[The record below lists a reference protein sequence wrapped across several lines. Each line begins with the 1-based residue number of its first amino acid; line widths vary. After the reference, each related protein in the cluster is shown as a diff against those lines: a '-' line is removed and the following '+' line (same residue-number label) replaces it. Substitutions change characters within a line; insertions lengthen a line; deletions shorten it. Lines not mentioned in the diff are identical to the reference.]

1 MKNCKCKH
9 PEKLED
15 ENKKCKEEQIKE
27 CHGDV
32 ENHECECD
40 GNCDCEENQKC
51 ECHEESK

>member
-9 PEKLED
+9 PEKLKD
-15 ENKKCKEEQIKE
+15 ENEKCKDEQIKE

-40 GNCDCEENQKC
+40 GDCDCDEKQKC
-51 ECHEESK
+51 ECHEDEK